1 MKKILAISFLSA
13 ALSVPALSTAHD
25 FWLLPSSTVLSGEDS
40 WVTFDG
46 AVSNDK
52 FHFNHAPLRLNSL
65 VITGPDGG
73 QLEPQHTHTGKLR
86 SSFDVQLPLPGTYR
100 IAAVNSGVMALWK
113 ENGENRRWFGSSA
126 ELAGK
131 VPAKADD
138 LRILQRSSR
147 VETFVTQGRPTP
159 VEAPETGL
167 GIRPLTHPNDL
178 FAGEKAIFVVTLDGQ
193 PASGIEVELVPG
205 GQRYRNQV
213 NEIVATTNKNG
224 EFEVT
229 WPNAGQYWLHF
240 EHRDNKTSVPQ
251 AQSRNLSYTA
261 TLEVL
266 PE

>member
-1 MKKILAISFLSA
+1 MKKALALSLLTTALSLPAISA
-13 ALSVPALSTAHD
+13 AHD
-25 FWLLPSSTVLSGEDS
+25 FWLLPSSTVLSGNDS

-52 FHFNHAPLRLNSL
+52 FHFNHRPLRLANL
-65 VITGPDGG
+65 IITGPNGAT
-73 QLEPQHTHTGKLR
+73 LKPQNPHIGELR
-86 SSFDVQLPLPGTYR
+86 SSFDLKLPEAGTYR
-100 IAAVNSGVMALWK
+100 IAAVNDGVMALWK
-113 ENGENRRWFGSSA
+113 EDGENKRWFGTAA
-126 ELAGK
+126 ELTGK
-131 VPAKADD
+131 VPSEADD
-138 LRILQRSSR
+138 LRILQRGSR
-147 VETFVTQGRPTP
+147 VEAFVTQGMPTP
-159 VEAPETGL
+159 IEAPENGL

-178 FAGEKAIFVVTLDGQ
+178 FMGEKAIFIVTLDGQ
-193 PASGIEVELVPG
+193 PLSGVEVELVPG

-213 NEIVATTNKNG
+213 NEIITTTNENG